1 MHYAAEK
8 KNYEILDIL
17 LNYENIEINPVDKE
31 GKTPIHYAIINN
43 NLRIVKKLIQYN
55 ANIFIKNNKNKKSP
69 EELGL
74 ISVDKN
80 IQNIFKK
87 KSFSDKLFSFFQ
99 QDIKKGETNIN
110 KILIFFSIHIFTFI
124 LNFFILMPW
133 YTNILSNISILYITF
148 TLIVFIF
155 YFVLFFSDPGYKDIS
170 DSKYSCLLDVLE
182 DNKDVT
188 KYCPKT
194 FILKEDNSRYCLI
207 CEKYIQGFNHHCY
220 WVANCIGQLN
230 FNKFM
235 LFVVICIINI
245 GYNLFLIL
253 LYFTSGILSK
263 FFDLNKS
270 YFFYYENELDEI
282 NEEITEITDEFSL
295 IKGLRRIFVLIDLC
309 ICITFL
315 MNLIDLFK
323 FHYEGMK
330 ERKIYFKK
338 KFKYI

>member
-1 MHYAAEK
+1 
-8 KNYEILDIL
+8 
-17 LNYENIEINPVDKE
+17 
-31 GKTPIHYAIINN
+31 
-43 NLRIVKKLIQYN
+43 
-55 ANIFIKNNKNKKSP
+55 
-69 EELGL
+69 
-74 ISVDKN
+74 
-80 IQNIFKK
+80 
-87 KSFSDKLFSFFQ
+87 
-99 QDIKKGETNIN
+99 
-110 KILIFFSIHIFTFI
+110 
-124 LNFFILMPW
+124 MPW
-133 YTNILSNISILYITF
+133 YTNKLSNISIIYIAF
-148 TLIVFIF
+148 NLIVFIF
-155 YFVLFFSDPGYKDIS
+155 YFILFFSDPGYKDIS
-170 DSKYSCLLDVLE
+170 DSKYSCLLDILE

-220 WVANCIGQLN
+220 WVANCIGELN

-330 ERKIYFKK
+330 ERKIYFNK